1 MLGLVLHDLRPG
13 DAAAIAELHA
23 ANAAADGVDVHS
35 TVAPTPTET
44 GVENA
49 ATSADRFWVAETRG
63 RELVGWGSLRS
74 WSEDDGTQVF
84 LTDGYVAP
92 GFRRSGAATKLLR
105 EAEDA
110 ASAAFAVGAGAGVGV
125 AVLGGNASTMQ
136 PDRQALLLRNGYSPV
151 FAMVEME
158 LLAAPVDIAPDLP
171 DGVAVRAATVT
182 DAAELIAL
190 TRRVWAGRPYFASPT
205 VDDFQGWLVRSD
217 LSLFRVMTVEGR
229 IVAFVA
235 ARHDAMRAEIE
246 DVQVDPA
253 FQRRGLASALLST
266 TLRSLAERGAEP
278 VRLRTESHDPA
289 GARSLYEHLGFGVV
303 GEYRR
308 YRKPLTGRGTR
319 GDDAGGCRSEVVA
332 GPETDRPPAR

>member
-1 MLGLVLHDLRPG
+1 MPGLVLRDLRPG

-23 ANAAADGVDVHS
+23 ANAAADGVDPHS

-44 GVENA
+44 GVANA
-49 ATSADRFWVAETRG
+49 AASADRFWVAETDG

-110 ASAAFAVGAGAGVGV
+110 ASAVFVAGAGAGAGAGV

-136 PDRQALLLRNGYSPV
+136 PDREALLLRNGYAPV

-158 LLAAPVDIAPDLP
+158 LLAAPADIAPALP

-182 DAAELIAL
+182 DAAELIEL
-190 TRRVWAGRPYFASPT
+190 TRRVWAGRPYFASPS
-205 VDDFQGWLVRSD
+205 VDDFRGWLGRSD
-217 LSLFRVMTVEGR
+217 LSLFRVLTVEGR

-253 FQRRGLASALLST
+253 FQRRGFASALLAA
-266 TLRSLAERGAEP
+266 TLTVLVERGAEP

-308 YRKPLTGRGTR
+308 YRKPLTGARH
-319 GDDAGGCRSEVVA
+319 AG
-332 GPETDRPPAR
+332 

>member
-1 MLGLVLHDLRPG
+1 M
-13 DAAAIAELHA
+13 
-23 ANAAADGVDVHS
+23 ANTDADGLDVHS
-35 TVAPTPTET
+35 TVAPIPTET

-49 ATSADRFWVAETRG
+49 AASADRFWVAETDR
-63 RELVGWGSLRS
+63 RKLVGWGSLRS

-92 GFRRSGAATKLLR
+92 GFRRSGAATRLLR

-110 ASAAFAVGAGAGVGV
+110 ASAVFAAGSGAGI

-136 PDRQALLLRNGYSPV
+136 PDREALLLRNGYAPV

-158 LLAAPVDIAPDLP
+158 LRAAPDIAPALP
-171 DGVAVRAATVT
+171 DGAAVRAARVA

-205 VDDFQGWLVRSD
+205 VADFRGWLGRSD
-217 LSLFRVMTVEGR
+217 LSLFRVMTVESR

-246 DVQVDPA
+246 DVQVDPE
-253 FQRRGLASALLST
+253 FQRRGFASALLAA
-266 TLRSLAERGAEP
+266 TLTVLAERNAGP

-308 YRKPLTGRGTR
+308 YRKPLTR
-319 GDDAGGCRSEVVA
+319 
-332 GPETDRPPAR
+332 ARHAA